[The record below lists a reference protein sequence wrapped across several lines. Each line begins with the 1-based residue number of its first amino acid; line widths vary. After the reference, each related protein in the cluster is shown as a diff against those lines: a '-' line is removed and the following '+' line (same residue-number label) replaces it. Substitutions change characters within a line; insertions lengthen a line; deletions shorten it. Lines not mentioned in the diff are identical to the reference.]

1 MEDKNT
7 ITVDGVDYNLDD
19 FTDEQKT
26 LLNHVQDLD
35 RKITNVRFNFD
46 QLTVSREAF
55 AEKLAAS
62 LETKLEA
69 AEQVICGSAQG

>member
-1 MEDKNT
+1 MAENET
-7 ITVDGVDYNLDD
+7 IMIDEAEYSLED

-26 LLNHVQDLD
+26 LLRHVQDLD
-35 RKITNVRFNFD
+35 AKLANARFNFD
-46 QLTVSREAF
+46 QLNVSREAF

-69 AEQVICGSAQG
+69 AE

>member
-1 MEDKNT
+1 MEDKT
-7 ITVDGVDYNLDD
+7 ITIDDTEYSLED

-26 LLNHVQDLD
+26 WLHHVQDLD
-35 RKITNVRFNFD
+35 AKIYSTRFNFY
-46 QLTVSREAF
+46 QLSVSREAF

-69 AEQVICGSAQG
+69 AE

>member
-1 MEDKNT
+1 MAENKT
-7 ITVDGVDYNLDD
+7 ITIDEAEYSLED

-26 LLNHVQDLD
+26 LLHHVQDLD
-35 RKITNVRFNFD
+35 AKISSTRFNFY
-46 QLTVSREAF
+46 QLSVSREAF

-69 AEQVICGSAQG
+69 AE

>member
-1 MEDKNT
+1 MEDNNT

-19 FTDEQKT
+19 FTDEQRI
-26 LLNHVQDLD
+26 LLNHVTDLD
-35 RKITNVRFNFD
+35 AKLANARFNFD

-69 AEQVICGSAQG
+69 AE

>member
-1 MEDKNT
+1 MDNT
-7 ITVDGVDYNLDD
+7 VIVDGVEHSLEN

-26 LLNHVQDLD
+26 LLHHVQDLD
-35 RKITNVRFNFD
+35 AKLANARFNFD
-46 QLTVSREAF
+46 QLTVGREAF

-69 AEQVICGSAQG
+69 AEQVMCGSAQG

>member
-1 MEDKNT
+1 MAENET
-7 ITVDGVDYNLDD
+7 IMIDEVEYSLED

-26 LLNHVQDLD
+26 LLHHVQDLD
-35 RKITNVRFNFD
+35 AKLANARFNFD
-46 QLTVSREAF
+46 QLNVSREAF

-69 AEQVICGSAQG
+69 AE

>member
-69 AEQVICGSAQG
+69 AE

>member
-1 MEDKNT
+1 MENSAQDP
-7 ITVDGVDYNLDD
+7 TVIIDQVEYNLDD
-19 FTDEQKT
+19 FTDEQRT

-35 RKITNVRFNFD
+35 RKITNARFNFD
-46 QLTVSREAF
+46 QLSVSREAF

-69 AEQVICGSAQG
+69 AE

>member
-1 MEDKNT
+1 MMEDKT
-7 ITVDGVDYNLDD
+7 ITIDDTEYSLED
-19 FTDEQKT
+19 FTDEQKI
-26 LLNHVQDLD
+26 LLHHVQDLD
-35 RKITNVRFNFD
+35 AKLANARFNFD

-69 AEQVICGSAQG
+69 AE

>member
-1 MEDKNT
+1 MEDNNT

-19 FTDEQKT
+19 FTDKQKI
-26 LLNHVQDLD
+26 LLNHVTDLD
-35 RKITNVRFNFD
+35 AKLSAARFNFD
-46 QLTVSREAF
+46 QLNVSREAF

-69 AEQVICGSAQG
+69 AE

>member
-1 MEDKNT
+1 MAKDEKKT
-7 ITVDGVDYNLDD
+7 ITVNEIKYNLDD
-19 FTDEQKT
+19 FTDEQKA

-35 RKITNVRFNFD
+35 RKLGNAQFNMD
-46 QLTVSREAF
+46 QLMVGREAF

-69 AEQVICGSAQG
+69 AE

>member
-1 MEDKNT
+1 MAESEIIT
-7 ITVDGVDYNLDD
+7 INETDYNFDD

-46 QLTVSREAF
+46 QLKVSREAF

-69 AEQVICGSAQG
+69 AE

>member
-1 MEDKNT
+1 MADKQANA
-7 ITVDGVDYNLDD
+7 IMIDGDEYNLDN

-26 LLNHVQDLD
+26 LLRHVQDLD
-35 RKITNVRFNFD
+35 ARLANARFNFD
-46 QLTVSREAF
+46 QLNVSREAF

-69 AEQVICGSAQG
+69 AE

>member
-1 MEDKNT
+1 MAENET
-7 ITVDGVDYNLDD
+7 IMIDDAEYSLKD

-26 LLNHVQDLD
+26 LLHHVQDLD
-35 RKITNVRFNFD
+35 AKLASTRFNFD

-62 LETKLEA
+62 LKTKLEA
-69 AEQVICGSAQG
+69 AE

>member
-1 MEDKNT
+1 MEDKT
-7 ITVDGVDYNLDD
+7 ITIDDTEYSLED

-26 LLNHVQDLD
+26 LLHHVQDLD
-35 RKITNVRFNFD
+35 AKLASARFNFD

-69 AEQVICGSAQG
+69 AE

>member
-1 MEDKNT
+1 MSEDNIIT
-7 ITVDGVDYNLDD
+7 INETDYNFDD

-46 QLTVSREAF
+46 QLNVSREAF

-69 AEQVICGSAQG
+69 AE

>member
-1 MEDKNT
+1 MEDKT
-7 ITVDGVDYNLDD
+7 IMIDEAEYNLED

-26 LLNHVQDLD
+26 LLPHVQDFDAKLA
-35 RKITNVRFNFD
+35 NARFNFD
-46 QLTVSREAF
+46 QLNVAREAF

-69 AEQVICGSAQG
+69 AE

>member
-1 MEDKNT
+1 MADKQASA
-7 ITVDGVDYNLDD
+7 IMIDGAEYNLDD
-19 FTDEQKT
+19 FTEEQKIW
-26 LLNHVQDLD
+26 LRHVQDLD
-35 RKITNVRFNFD
+35 AKLANARFNFD

-69 AEQVICGSAQG
+69 AE

>member
-1 MEDKNT
+1 MSEDNIIT
-7 ITVDGVDYNLDD
+7 INETDYNFDD

-35 RKITNVRFNFD
+35 RKIANVRFNFD

-55 AEKLAAS
+55 LSKN
-62 LETKLEA
+62 
-69 AEQVICGSAQG
+69 